1 MRALSHLSKY
11 MDIHKKW
18 KDIIENYGPEWRIN
32 DEFSLLDKPDIEK
45 MPRYVRQI
53 VKVLPKPMPDA
64 VEYMLLIGLRP
75 IECLAGI
82 KLVQARFDGYHDPK
96 LGILQHHKFK
106 DLFIRSGKKAFVS
119 IVDAE
124 ILGLAKNS
132 STTYQGIR
140 SALRRN
146 NMECHLAYPRKIF
159 ATYLHDEGIPA
170 EVIDILQ
177 GRTTSGIFAKH
188 YYRPDFNQYA
198 GRIKDLL
205 ASLYKEITN
214 DAWA

>member
-18 KDIIENYGPEWRIN
+18 KNIIENYGPEWRIN

-53 VKVLPKPMPDA
+53 VKVLPKPMSDA

-82 KLVQARFDGYHDPK
+82 KLAQARFDGYHDSK

-106 DLFIRSGKKAFVS
+106 DLFIRSGKKAFIS

-146 NMECHLAYPRKIF
+146 NMECHLC
-159 ATYLHDEGIPA
+159 EGVWNELNI
-170 EVIDILQ
+170 
-177 GRTTSGIFAKH
+177 
-188 YYRPDFNQYA
+188 
-198 GRIKDLL
+198 
-205 ASLYKEITN
+205 
-214 DAWA
+214 